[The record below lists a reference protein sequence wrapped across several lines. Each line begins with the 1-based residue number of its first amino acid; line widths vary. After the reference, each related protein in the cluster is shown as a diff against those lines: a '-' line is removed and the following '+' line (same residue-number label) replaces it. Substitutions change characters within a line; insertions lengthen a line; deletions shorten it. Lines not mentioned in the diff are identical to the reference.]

1 MRDPATP
8 ATPPPRHARPNFSP
22 DSLPTAAAT
31 NRNTAAP
38 IRRHDLTVTKTF
50 QKKFFSLTPFAHP
63 LQNETATVIRGDGVT
78 VGRCDG
84 SCGEAQ
90 AAPPNDPAK
99 TNLKSKMD
107 QNQNF
112 VGD

>member
-1 MRDPATP
+1 MRATP
-8 ATPPPRHARPNFSP
+8 QRPQPRPRVTPDLNFAP
-22 DSLPTAAAT
+22 DSLPTAAAI

-50 QKKFFSLTPFAHP
+50 QKKFFSLTSFAP
-63 LQNETATVIRGDGVT
+63 SLRNETATVVRGDGVT

-99 TNLKSKMD
+99 TNLKSRMD
-107 QNQNF
+107 QN
-112 VGD
+112 

>member
-1 MRDPATP
+1 MRATP
-8 ATPPPRHARPNFSP
+8 QRPQPRPRVTPDLNFAP

-38 IRRHDLTVTKTF
+38 IRRQDLTVTKAF
-50 QKKFFSLTPFAHP
+50 QKNFFAHFVRSS
-63 LQNETATVIRGDGVT
+63 LRNKTATVVRGDGVT

-99 TNLKSKMD
+99 TNLKSRMD
-107 QNQNF
+107 QN
-112 VGD
+112 